1 VKLYSAHLKGNV
13 EPILVNEGF
22 SWGAL
27 IFGPLW
33 LAAHRAWVAAAIS
46 FAAYVLIAALAP
58 EPAATVLS
66 IGLAVILGLI
76 GNDLYSWA
84 LEHRGYVL
92 VDVLAGRN
100 IDDAWMRLIEHRP
113 DLADHYRPEAA

>member
-1 VKLYSAHLKGNV
+1 MRLYSAHLKGNA
-13 EPILVNEGF
+13 EPILVSESF

-33 LAAHRAWVAAAIS
+33 LAVHRAWVAAALS
-46 FAAYVLIAALAP
+46 FAAFVFITALVP
-58 EPAATVLS
+58 EPASTVLS

-76 GNDLYSWA
+76 GHDLYSWA

-92 VDVLAGRN
+92 VHILVGRN
-100 IDDAWMRLIEHRP
+100 SEEAWMRLVEHRP
-113 DLADHYRPEAA
+113 DLADHYRPEVR